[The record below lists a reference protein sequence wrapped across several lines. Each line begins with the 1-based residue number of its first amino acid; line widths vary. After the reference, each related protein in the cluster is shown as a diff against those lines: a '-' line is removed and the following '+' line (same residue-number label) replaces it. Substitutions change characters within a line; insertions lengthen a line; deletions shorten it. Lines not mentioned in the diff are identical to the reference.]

1 MKALALGAFTL
12 LLVACAVLLQPER
25 DLAPGMS
32 MPEVEAKMGKPKE
45 TLVDSA
51 GATVWFYTTA
61 PDDRRATWAARF
73 ARDGRLQDVEQRLT
87 RENIAR
93 VVPGMSKKQVRE
105 LLGPPWQAYPVARLP
120 YVEWDYRVFAGG
132 LLQDLLIR
140 FSTDGVVHD
149 SSLLHDSRYDRGP

>member
-12 LLVACAVLLQPER
+12 LLVACAALLQPSATWR
-25 DLAPGMS
+25 PACRWRRSRQDGQAQ
-32 MPEVEAKMGKPKE
+32 E

-120 YVEWDYRVFAGG
+120 YEEWDYRVFAAAFC
-132 LLQDLLIR
+132 R
-140 FSTDGVVHD
+140 TC
-149 SSLLHDSRYDRGP
+149 